1 MADSLVSA
9 KKILPCLLDRLTDGA
24 EVVSHTP
31 AGHNDVRIEEA
42 ARSAPRSDHPEAVG
56 ITLPVYIQSFKRDL
70 AMLLN
75 TKSHQATEALAEFAE
90 AERSVINYGMRD
102 PAGRAASRQD
112 ILDIERQIREAI
124 LRFEP
129 RLAPETLR
137 VRALPGEEVSRVAPN
152 TVGFEIAGT
161 LWASPMPEYFHVK
174 TEINLENGRC
184 SF

>member
-24 EVVSHTP
+24 ETIVNAP
-31 AGHNDVRIEEA
+31 AGRNDVRTEESTRA
-42 ARSAPRSDHPEAVG
+42 AGSGATEAGG
-56 ITLPVYIQSFKRDL
+56 ITLPVYVQSFKRDL

-75 TKSHQATEALAEFAE
+75 TKSHLATEELAEFAE
-90 AERSVINYGMRD
+90 AECSVINYGMRD

-129 RLAPETLR
+129 RLTPGSLQ
-137 VRALPGEEVSRVAPN
+137 VRALSAEEVSSTASN
-152 TVGFEIAGT
+152 TVGFEIVGT